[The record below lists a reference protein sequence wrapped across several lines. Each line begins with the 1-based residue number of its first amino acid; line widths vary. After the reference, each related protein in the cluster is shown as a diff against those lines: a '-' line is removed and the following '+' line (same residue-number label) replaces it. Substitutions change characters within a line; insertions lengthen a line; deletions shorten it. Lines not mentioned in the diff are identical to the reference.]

1 MLSLLVR
8 PLTQPLRKKQP
19 ANHTFHYSGA
29 DTRAETDS
37 CNEPKNGPTVG
48 HSVDERPTDTAVY
61 EASSR
66 NSIGQNHRNPRRAVA

>member
-8 PLTQPLRKKQP
+8 PLTQPHKKKQP

-29 DTRAETDS
+29 DTRAETAS
-37 CNEPKNGPTVG
+37 CSEQKNGPTVG
-48 HSVDERPTDTAVY
+48 HSVDERPTDTADY

-66 NSIGQNHRNPRRAVA
+66 NSIGQNHRNPRRAIA

>member
-48 HSVDERPTDTAVY
+48 HSVDERPTDTTGY
-61 EASSR
+61 EAL
-66 NSIGQNHRNPRRAVA
+66 

>member
-8 PLTQPLRKKQP
+8 PLTQPHKKKQP

-48 HSVDERPTDTAVY
+48 HSVDERPTDTTVY

-66 NSIGQNHRNPRRAVA
+66 NSIGQNHRNPRRAIA